1 MSRPTPRKSS
11 LAGTSPAD
19 PVAPVTPAAATA
31 APATPVREANPRGA
45 AETAS
50 TAVTHQQKP
59 KRVKAGYYT
68 DADLDGRLRAGFFAA
83 RNDYGWRNTTDMHVE
98 GMTRLLTELEARY
111 NGGQP
116 FEGMPP
122 GTGPVGKPVGE

>member
-19 PVAPVTPAAATA
+19 PVAPATPATAHPAPLTPTREVSPRAAAEPPAAA
-31 APATPVREANPRGA
+31 
-45 AETAS
+45 
-50 TAVTHQQKP
+50 HQRKP

-83 RNDYGWRNTTDMHVE
+83 RNDYGWRNTTDMHVD

-111 NGGQP
+111 NGGKP